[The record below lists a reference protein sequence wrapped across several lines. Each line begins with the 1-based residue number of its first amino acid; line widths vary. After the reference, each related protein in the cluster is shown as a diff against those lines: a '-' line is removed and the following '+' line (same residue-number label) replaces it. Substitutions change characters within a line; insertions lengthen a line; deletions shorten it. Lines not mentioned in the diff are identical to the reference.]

1 MQQQQPI
8 DKRSFIGFIL
18 ITIIVTGWVIWMST
32 HQRTVNPTVTETKQK
47 INANQAAAVNTTNA
61 PTNQPTISE
70 SKEDFVRIET
80 DLVRIMLSTKGGSI
94 ARWELK
100 QYSSWHDKTYK
111 GVPVQLINAK
121 NREAAITFIGPEGK
135 KSRHKGHEF

>member
-1 MQQQQPI
+1 MGNM
-8 DKRSFIGFIL
+8 DEYS
-18 ITIIVTGWVIWMST
+18 S
-32 HQRTVNPTVTETKQK
+32 RTVNPTVTETKQK

-121 NREAAITFIGPEGK
+121 NRGNCNHFYWTRRK